1 MFHLRTLQ
9 GGTCFVYLVNKIL
22 VQKKT
27 IPINTNKYSKTTF

>member
-22 VQKKT
+22 VQEKN
-27 IPINTNKYSKTTF
+27 NTNKHK